1 MSLLQRNFRLF
12 NQVKSANLLKNFH
25 TRSILLNEEK
35 LTEGEQLIFNKLTQN
50 LKPSELF
57 VKDVSGK
64 FVSCYQLIHILIKS
78 NNIGGCGSMYAIKIK
93 SGEFKGKGL
102 VQQHRVVNEIL
113 KDEIKDMHGLQLD
126 TSAE

>member
-1 MSLLQRNFRLF
+1 MSLLQRNFRLL
-12 NQVKSANLLKNFH
+12 NQARSVNLLKNFH

-35 LTEGEQLIFNKLTQN
+35 LTDGEQLIFNKLTQN

-57 VKDVSGK
+57 VKDVSG
-64 FVSCYQLIHILIKS
+64 
-78 NNIGGCGSMYAIKIK
+78 GCGSMYAIKVK

-102 VQQHRVVNEIL
+102 VQQHRIVNEIL